1 MKWERAVHHLR
12 SLAQACAET
21 FHQPMF
27 SLRVTQ
33 LWAVG
38 DILGPQRDL
47 DAVTVALAIN
57 RPAAEVA
64 WLSEPSGTQHWA
76 NAVRLNKNPF
86 IVFWRSDQ
94 AAVWNHDIV
103 RPALVWDSAEG
114 ERSDVLA
121 AIRDGDG
128 ERVRIV
134 GPTEEE
140 LAAHLADELVISRDS
155 LQAATDA
162 YEKRRWSPGRLEPI
176 ADALWHASRGYL
188 DLLRAIER

>member
-1 MKWERAVHHLR
+1 
-12 SLAQACAET
+12 
-21 FHQPMF
+21 MF

-38 DILGPQRDL
+38 DILGPPRDL

-57 RPAAEVA
+57 RPADEVA

-94 AAVWNHDIV
+94 AAIWNHHIV
-103 RPALVWDSAEG
+103 RPALVWTAGEG
-114 ERSDVLA
+114 ERPDILA
-121 AIRDGDG
+121 AIHDGEA
-128 ERVRIV
+128 ERVRVV

-140 LAAHLADELVISRDS
+140 LAARLADELVISRNA
-155 LQAATDA
+155 LQAATHA
-162 YEKRRWSPGRLEPI
+162 YEKRRWSPGKLEPT
-176 ADALWHASRGYL
+176 ADALWLASQGYL
-188 DLLRAIER
+188 DVLAAVQR